1 LAAGDVVTPAEELLK
16 AADSLEAL
24 ARWAIFDL
32 PAMVQQLREA
42 EAPIS
47 ALLLEVLGL
56 TPAPLAAW
64 LRVEARVERLD
75 HSHALA
81 VARAVNGGAA

>member
-1 LAAGDVVTPAEELLK
+1 VTPADELLA
-16 AADSLEAL
+16 AADRLDAL
-24 ARWAIFDL
+24 AADFTCDVDERCDHPVPCAV
-32 PAMVQQLREA
+32 A
-42 EAPIS
+42 
-47 ALLLEVLGL
+47 G
-56 TPAPLAAW
+56 PLAAW